1 MASSCAA
8 GKYSAVNTTI
18 FGPLLFLLQTIKSSQ
33 AGCAFLDSGDL
44 SWRVWIVGRA
54 RSNAIMDPI
63 KPPLLDKHAVA
74 ARLHVHEQTVLE
86 WAREGSIE
94 CLRLGFRTI
103 RFTEEHVSRF
113 LARAAQRQLPRRKR
127 INGARKHQT

>member
-1 MASSCAA
+1 VASSCTA

-18 FGPLLFLLQTIKSSQ
+18 FGPLLFLLKTMKSSQ
-33 AGCAFLDSGDL
+33 AGCDFLDRGDL

-74 ARLHVHEQTVLE
+74 ARLHVHEQTVL
-86 WAREGSIE
+86 AR
-94 CLRLGFRTI
+94 LRGLERTKRSKRLI
-103 RFTEEHVSRF
+103 LSSRF
-113 LARAAQRQLPRRKR
+113 
-127 INGARKHQT
+127 